1 MIVTNPSIFNKEIDH
16 LHLNISDLCYA
27 QLDKGDSYSDPRPL
41 FTRVYCIKKGE
52 GKIVYRGGEM
62 PMTEGN
68 IYILPT
74 GLRMRYKC
82 NTPLEKLYFHINLLQ
97 SNNKDMFTTM
107 NTPVCIPNRSEDIEQ
122 ALYLFNN
129 NDMYAVMRLKAWLW
143 DIISIG
149 MEIGGTE
156 FTPVP
161 KYSPLVEQTIAY
173 IDRNLKSALTVS
185 SIAADLYTSQS
196 RLQKEFRKEMGQ
208 PLGKYISDRL
218 FFVAE
223 QRLRTT
229 DLAIKDISTEL
240 GYCDPFYFTR
250 CFTQRYGVSPSEYRK
265 QYKN

>member
-1 MIVTNPSIFNKEIDH
+1 MIKSNPSIFNKEIDR
-16 LHLNISDLCYA
+16 LHLDISELCYA
-27 QLDKGDSYSDPRPL
+27 TLEKGDWYSDPRPL
-41 FTRVYCIKKGE
+41 FTRVYCIRSGE
-52 GKIVYRGGEM
+52 GVITYRGGSM
-62 PMTEGN
+62 PMVPGN

-74 GLRMRYKC
+74 GKKMKYVC

-97 SNNKDMFTTM
+97 SNNSDMFTAM
-107 NTPVCIPNRSEDIEQ
+107 KAPVCIPNKSEDIEQ
-122 ALYLFNN
+122 AMYLFNN

-173 IDRNLKSALTVS
+173 IDKNLRSALTVKKL
-185 SIAADLYTSQS
+185 AAELYTSES
-196 RLQKEFRKEMGQ
+196 RLQNEFRKEMKQ
-208 PLGKYISDRL
+208 SLGRYIADRL
-218 FFVAE
+218 YFTAE

-229 DLAIKDISTEL
+229 DRSIKDISTEL

-250 CFTQRYGVSPSEYRK
+250 CFTRRYGVSPSEYRK
-265 QYKN
+265 KVK